1 MQRKEDRGWNKTVR
15 EGGSERERKCLQPRG
30 QEFGGLRRRG
40 LGGMSEVGVRGEG
53 ANLMGFG
60 FDHPR
65 HESHRRILAKKFN
78 HKKLTLAAAPKMR
91 SQGAALKL
99 QRAQRPWGP
108 ARRAGSDVEGPCFDA
123 DAAGP
128 WPARARSGGGD
139 RGKESWGSTPR
150 TQLRDAAAGTKWA
163 QGRRQDPSDP
173 GSGCKPK
180 SAGLAGG
187 LNAGEKDEGRRTPR
201 GVT

>member
-99 QRAQRPWGP
+99 QRAQRPGDLLEGQGP
-108 ARRAGSDVEGPCFDA
+108 TWRVRVSMPTLPDLGPHVP
-123 DAAGP
+123 GV
-128 WPARARSGGGD
+128 G
-139 RGKESWGSTPR
+139 
-150 TQLRDAAAGTKWA
+150 AGTEAK
-163 QGRRQDPSDP
+163 RV
-173 GSGCKPK
+173 
-180 SAGLAGG
+180 GG
-187 LNAGEKDEGRRTPR
+187 LLQEPS
-201 GVT
+201 

>member
-65 HESHRRILAKKFN
+65 HESHRRILAKKKFN
-78 HKKLTLAAAPKMR
+78 HKNSLWLR
-91 SQGAALKL
+91 H
-99 QRAQRPWGP
+99 
-108 ARRAGSDVEGPCFDA
+108 RR
-123 DAAGP
+123 
-128 WPARARSGGGD
+128 
-139 RGKESWGSTPR
+139 
-150 TQLRDAAAGTKWA
+150 
-163 QGRRQDPSDP
+163 
-173 GSGCKPK
+173 
-180 SAGLAGG
+180 
-187 LNAGEKDEGRRTPR
+187 
-201 GVT
+201 